1 MGGKRTLRRRRENS
15 GGDFGFGADYQG
27 VVGGDLG
34 EQFGWG
40 EGSRGG
46 VDLEA
51 GGAEEGEAFGG
62 DWVDGVS

>member
-1 MGGKRTLRRRRENS
+1 M
-15 GGDFGFGADYQG
+15 
-27 VVGGDLG
+27 VGGDLG